1 MQNFRNPLILTA
13 PKIYLDTTQLPAGGG
28 AVSEWNSFATAEVGG
43 AGLPTLKTDETYRY
57 VRFGTTDATI
67 SKGNYL
73 NLGTQTW
80 NLQNGFTF
88 VGVVRLYENKSFQR
102 IFDLGNAGTSSA
114 FLLYRQLNVSNYLGS
129 VVYSGTT
136 QNISTSQQNLTHGSW
151 MLLVLRI
158 PSANLVETFRD
169 PSSSLL
175 DNKVTG
181 NGTITNYSS
190 RTTTDNSIA
199 KSTPGSYSCLDVREI
214 AFYDRSITDSELSDV
229 VGHLHY
235 KYFSDPLLRKGPNIH
250 LDASQLP
257 QLSLDNTN
265 VSSWNSFA
273 TAEVGGAGLPKL
285 RTNEPN
291 RYVRFGTTDATISK
305 GNYLNLGTQ
314 TWNLQNGFTFVGVVR
329 FYESKNWQR
338 IFDFGN
344 GPQNNNLLCTHPDS
358 SRLSTH
364 VYSGDTR
371 NTITTMNSGIGS
383 WMVIV
388 IRVTN
393 ANLLETWKDPSSN
406 LIDNKVT
413 GTGTITSYEARTLTN
428 NWIGRSNWAGDS
440 YACLDIREM
449 AFYDRSLTDSEL
461 SDVVSYMRIKHF
473 GDSIPTLGPLS
484 IKSILDFVDPGG
496 SSGEN
501 PYAMDKLF
509 RGSRTPKYISSITR
523 IPLAATE
530 PTRISFADFRG
541 AGRTESPADVIG
553 IYAWYTPESWD
564 VGTKSWNDISGNGR
578 HATETRAGTITVG
591 DSTDPLGRSIT
602 CISGG
607 TGSGIRFPADVLPET
622 YTLFHLARY
631 STGGIR
637 KRIFDGLGNNW
648 LSGFHEYGPGVAYH
662 GTSWFTPQENL
673 HGDEW
678 VVSCDTKQL
687 YRSNKVQRNN
697 QIFIGNSTRL
707 TINYGKFVAVES
719 SDWAC
724 ADVIVFDRELTNAE
738 MLGVEEYLYK
748 KHSLTII

>member
-1 MQNFRNPLILTA
+1 
-13 PKIYLDTTQLPAGGG
+13 
-28 AVSEWNSFATAEVGG
+28 
-43 AGLPTLKTDETYRY
+43 
-57 VRFGTTDATI
+57 
-67 SKGNYL
+67 
-73 NLGTQTW
+73 
-80 NLQNGFTF
+80 
-88 VGVVRLYENKSFQR
+88 
-102 IFDLGNAGTSSA
+102 
-114 FLLYRQLNVSNYLGS
+114 
-129 VVYSGTT
+129 
-136 QNISTSQQNLTHGSW
+136 

-190 RTTTDNSIA
+190 RTTTNNSIA

-235 KYFSDPLLRKGPNIH
+235 KYFSDPLLRKGPKIH

-257 QLSLDNTN
+257 QLSIDNTN

-291 RYVRFGTTDATISK
+291 RYVRFGTTDATNSK

-329 FYESKNWQR
+329 FYQSKNWQR
-338 IFDFGN
+338 IFDF
-344 GPQNNNLLCTHPDS
+344 
-358 SRLSTH
+358 
-364 VYSGDTR
+364 
-371 NTITTMNSGIGS
+371 
-383 WMVIV
+383 
-388 IRVTN
+388 
-393 ANLLETWKDPSSN
+393 
-406 LIDNKVT
+406 DNKVT
-413 GTGTITSYEARTLTN
+413 GTGTITSYAARTLTN
-428 NWIGRSNWAGDS
+428 NWIGRSNWSADS
-440 YACLDIREM
+440 YACLDVREM

-473 GDSIPTLGPLS
+473 GDSIPIIGPLS

-530 PTRISFADFRG
+530 PARISFADFRG
-541 AGRTESPADVIG
+541 AGLTESPADVIG
-553 IYAWYTPESWD
+553 LYAWYTPESWD

-578 HATETRAGTITVG
+578 HATKTRAGTITVG
-591 DSTDPLGRSIT
+591 DSIDPLGRSIT

-637 KRIFDGLGNNW
+637 QRIFDGLGNNW
-648 LSGFHEYGPGVAYH
+648 LSGFHEDCPGVAYH
-662 GTSWFTPQENL
+662 GTWFTPQENL

-697 QIFIGNSTRL
+697 LIVNGNSTRL
-707 TINYGKFVAVES
+707 TINYGDFVAVQS
-719 SDWAC
+719 SDWDC
-724 ADVIVFDRELTNAE
+724 AEVIVFDRELTNAE

>member
-1 MQNFRNPLILTA
+1 M
-13 PKIYLDTTQLPAGGG
+13 
-28 AVSEWNSFATAEVGG
+28 
-43 AGLPTLKTDETYRY
+43 
-57 VRFGTTDATI
+57 
-67 SKGNYL
+67 
-73 NLGTQTW
+73 
-80 NLQNGFTF
+80 
-88 VGVVRLYENKSFQR
+88 
-102 IFDLGNAGTSSA
+102 
-114 FLLYRQLNVSNYLGS
+114 
-129 VVYSGTT
+129 
-136 QNISTSQQNLTHGSW
+136 
-151 MLLVLRI
+151 
-158 PSANLVETFRD
+158 
-169 PSSSLL
+169 
-175 DNKVTG
+175 
-181 NGTITNYSS
+181 
-190 RTTTDNSIA
+190 
-199 KSTPGSYSCLDVREI
+199 

-229 VGHLHY
+229 VGNLHY

-257 QLSLDNTN
+257 QLSIDNTN

-273 TAEVGGAGLPKL
+273 TAEVGGAGLTKL

-291 RYVRFGTTDATISK
+291 RYVRFGTTDATNSK

-329 FYESKNWQR
+329 FYQSKNWQR

-344 GPQNNNLLCTHPDS
+344 
-358 SRLSTH
+358 
-364 VYSGDTR
+364 
-371 NTITTMNSGIGS
+371 
-383 WMVIV
+383 
-388 IRVTN
+388 
-393 ANLLETWKDPSSN
+393 
-406 LIDNKVT
+406 DNKVT
-413 GTGTITSYEARTLTN
+413 GTGTITSYAARTLTN
-428 NWIGRSNWAGDS
+428 NWIGRSNWAGGIDS
-440 YACLDIREM
+440 YACLDVREM

-473 GDSIPTLGPLS
+473 GDSIPILGPLS

-496 SSGEN
+496 SSGDN

-530 PTRISFADFRG
+530 PARISFADFRG
-541 AGRTESPADVIG
+541 AGLTESPGDMIG
-553 IYAWYTPESWD
+553 LYAWYTPESWD
-564 VGTKSWNDISGNGR
+564 VGTKSWTDISGNGR

-637 KRIFDGLGNNW
+637 KPI
-648 LSGFHEYGPGVAYH
+648 
-662 GTSWFTPQENL
+662 
-673 HGDEW
+673 
-678 VVSCDTKQL
+678 
-687 YRSNKVQRNN
+687 
-697 QIFIGNSTRL
+697 
-707 TINYGKFVAVES
+707 ES

-724 ADVIVFDRELTNAE
+724 AEVIVFDRELTNAE

>member
-13 PKIYLDTTQLPAGGG
+13 PKIYLDTSQLPAGGG
-28 AVSEWNSFATAEVGG
+28 DVSEWNSFATVEVGG
-43 AGLPTLKTDETYRY
+43 AGLPTLKTDETDRY
-57 VRFGTTDATI
+57 VRFGTTDANHV
-67 SKGNYL
+67 KGNYL

-88 VGVVRLYENKSFQR
+88 VGVLRIYESKSWQR
-102 IFDLGNAGTSSA
+102 IFD
-114 FLLYRQLNVSNYLGS
+114 F
-129 VVYSGTT
+129 
-136 QNISTSQQNLTHGSW
+136 
-151 MLLVLRI
+151 
-158 PSANLVETFRD
+158 
-169 PSSSLL
+169 

-181 NGTITNYSS
+181 TGTITSYAARTLTNNWIGRSNWSS
-190 RTTTDNSIA
+190 D
-199 KSTPGSYSCLDVREI
+199 SYACLDVREM
-214 AFYDRSITDSELSDV
+214 AFYDRSLTDSELSDV
-229 VGHLHY
+229 VGHLHD
-235 KYFSDPLLRKGPNIH
+235 KYFSDPLLRKVPIRNIH

-257 QLSLDNTN
+257 QLSIDNTN

-291 RYVRFGTTDATISK
+291 RIPS
-305 GNYLNLGTQ
+305 
-314 TWNLQNGFTFVGVVR
+314 
-329 FYESKNWQR
+329 
-338 IFDFGN
+338 
-344 GPQNNNLLCTHPDS
+344 
-358 SRLSTH
+358 
-364 VYSGDTR
+364 
-371 NTITTMNSGIGS
+371 
-383 WMVIV
+383 
-388 IRVTN
+388 
-393 ANLLETWKDPSSN
+393 ANLVEAFIDPSSY
-406 LIDNKVT
+406 LLDNKVT
-413 GTGTITSYEARTLTN
+413 GNGTITNYSSRTTTDNSIAKSTSSSSY
-428 NWIGRSNWAGDS
+428 S
-440 YACLDIREM
+440 CLDVREM
-449 AFYDRSLTDSEL
+449 AFYDLSLTDSQL
-461 SDVVSYMRIKHF
+461 SNVVSYMRIKHF

-509 RGSRTPKYISSITR
+509 RGSRTPNYISSITR

-541 AGRTESPADVIG
+541 AGLIESPADVIG
-553 IYAWYTPESWD
+553 LYAWYTPERWD

-637 KRIFDGLGNNW
+637 KRMFDGLGNNW
-648 LSGFHEYGPGVAYH
+648 LSGFHIGGSGLAYH
-662 GTSWFTPQENL
+662 GTWFTPQENL

-697 QIFIGNSTRL
+697 LIVNGNSTRL
-707 TINYGKFVAVES
+707 TINYGDFVAVES

-724 ADVIVFDRELTNAE
+724 AEVIVFDRELTNAE